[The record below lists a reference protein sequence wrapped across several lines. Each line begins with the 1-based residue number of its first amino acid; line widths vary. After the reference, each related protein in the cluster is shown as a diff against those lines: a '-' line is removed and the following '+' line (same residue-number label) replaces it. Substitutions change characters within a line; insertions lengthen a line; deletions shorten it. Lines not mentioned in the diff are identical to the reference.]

1 MSTNEGGTLYVLRLG
16 GEWIVRAP
24 EPGSAAIL
32 FQAPA
37 KEAAIAWAS
46 RYATEHD
53 ARLEVLEPSGHHDS
67 VAGAAVH
74 EESTGNE
81 DPGSELT

>member
-1 MSTNEGGTLYVLRLG
+1 MALSEGEILYVLRLG

-37 KEAAIAWAS
+37 KDAAVEWAS
-46 RYATEHD
+46 RYAAEHG
-53 ARLEVLEPSGHHDS
+53 AVVQVLEPSGENGG
-67 VAGAAVH
+67 VAGSAVH